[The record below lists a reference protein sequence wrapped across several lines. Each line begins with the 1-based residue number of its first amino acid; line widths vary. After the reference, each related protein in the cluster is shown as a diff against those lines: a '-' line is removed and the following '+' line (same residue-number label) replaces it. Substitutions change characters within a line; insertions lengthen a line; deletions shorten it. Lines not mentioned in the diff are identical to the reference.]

1 MARRSSSTLRR
12 GEVESDETGNKEAA
26 GEHAGLLKIADVSPT
41 LSRREYGVQARDLSR
56 GNAARG
62 RDAS

>member
-1 MARRSSSTLRR
+1 MARRSSSTLKR

-41 LSRREYGVQARDLSR
+41 PQGGNMGSRHVTC
-56 GNAARG
+56 
-62 RDAS
+62 